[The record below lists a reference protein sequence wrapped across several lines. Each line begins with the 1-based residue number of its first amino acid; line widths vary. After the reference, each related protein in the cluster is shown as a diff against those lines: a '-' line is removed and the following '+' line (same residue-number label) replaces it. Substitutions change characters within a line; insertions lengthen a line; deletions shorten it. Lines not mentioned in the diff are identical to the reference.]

1 MHSQDTR
8 IKIKKT
14 IADTQERRSHLSC
27 KVIQTKID
35 KSSLSDKQVD
45 HLNRL
50 FVEAKW
56 LYNDILSSDN
66 INDYDTKKTEVQ
78 VKIGEIFEPRSLD
91 VISAQMRQSIKTRV
105 FTNIQGLKAL
115 KQKGHTIGKLK
126 FKSQVNSIPLKQ
138 MKATFDI
145 LKEQGRIRIQG
156 IRKPLRV
163 RGLKQ
168 LPKNCEIACATLT
181 RRGNDFYVHIT
192 VYTEKK
198 VRQIPEQA
206 IGIDFGCNDQIT
218 LSNGIKVKW
227 LIPVSKRIKR
237 LDQKIA
243 RSKKHQEKTTK
254 NREKTHLL
262 RQSAYAK
269 LDNRKKDVRDKV
281 AHVLTSN
288 FRCIAFQDD
297 NLRGWQK
304 GGHGKKSNGTA
315 LGMLR
320 SVLKNKTSVPMA
332 VGKWCPSSQL
342 CSACGKRQKLSRSE
356 RTYSCPSCGMIL
368 DRDINAARNILAE
381 GLRINNI
388 PTERR
393 DFKPVEMV
401 TSAVTDLLTKM
412 MSQSKFLSVNQETQ
426 PSLVVG

>member
-1 MHSQDTR
+1 MKDELTKL
-8 IKIKKT
+8 KIKQSFVAT
-14 IADTQERRSHLSC
+14 HLRRESLSC

-35 KSSLSDKQVD
+35 KSSLLAKQID

-50 FVEAKW
+50 FTEAKW

-78 VKIGEIFEPRSLD
+78 VKIGEIFEPRSLK
-91 VISAQMRQSIKTRV
+91 VISSQMKQSIKARV
-105 FTNIQGLKAL
+105 FTNMQGLKAL
-115 KQKGHTIGKLK
+115 KQKGLPTGKLK
-126 FKSQVNSIPLKQ
+126 FKNQVNSIPLKQ
-138 MKATFDI
+138 PKITFSI
-145 LKEQGRIRIQG
+145 LKEQDRIRIQG
-156 IRKPLRV
+156 IRKPLKV

-181 RRGNDFYVHIT
+181 KRGRDFYVHIT
-192 VYTEKK
+192 VYIEKK
-198 VRQIPEQA
+198 VRQIPERA

-227 LIPVSKRIKR
+227 LIPVPKRIKR

-254 NREKTHLL
+254 NREKTYLL

-281 AHVLTSN
+281 AHILTSN
-288 FRCIAFQDD
+288 FKYIAFQDD
-297 NLRGWQK
+297 NFRGWQK

-320 SVLKNKTSVPMA
+320 NVLKNKTLVPMA
-332 VGKWCPSSQL
+332 VEKWYPSSQL

-368 DRDINAARNILAE
+368 DRDVNAARSILAE

-401 TSAVTDLLTKM
+401 TSAMTDLFTK
-412 MSQSKFLSVNQETQ
+412 MSQSKFLSMNQETQ